1 MSKTYPLGAITDK
14 PDTRDY
20 RLAPPTAPLPV
31 SVDYEH
37 QMSPVRDQGARGSC
51 VAHATLA
58 VKEWQERRQRGF
70 KSPLDLSEEWLYD
83 QIMQPGGGAQ
93 PRDAFKILDNV
104 GVCRE
109 QYLPYQPNLSD
120 DQPPVFKPTSSAWH
134 SARSYKAASYVRLS
148 TLDELLQSLANHGP
162 CTLAL
167 DWLDGWFEP
176 STEDGNGYPIL
187 SVGEGQVV
195 GGHEFALVGF
205 NQSDQYVKF
214 RQSWGPSWGKAGYG
228 YLTFDTVRANLTDA
242 WASVDVSAAIVPD
255 AAKGADVRV

>member
-1 MSKTYPLGAITDK
+1 MSRIYPLGAITDK
-14 PDTRDY
+14 PDARDY

-37 QMSPVRDQGARGSC
+37 QMSPVRDQGQRGSC
-51 VAHATLA
+51 VPHATLA

-93 PRDAFKILDNV
+93 PRDAFKTLDKV

-109 QYLPYQPNLSD
+109 QYLPYQPDASD
-120 DQPPVFKPTSSAWH
+120 DQPPVFKPTNSAWR
-134 SARSYKAASYVRLS
+134 SARYYKEQSYVRLS
-148 TLDELLQSLANHGP
+148 SLDELLHSLANHGP

-167 DWLDGWFEP
+167 DWLDGWFQP
-176 STEDGNGYPIL
+176 SVEDGNGYPVL
-187 SVGEGQVV
+187 SVGEGQVA
-195 GGHEFALVGF
+195 GGHELALVGF

-214 RQSWGPSWGKAGYG
+214 RQSWGPSWGKAGYA

-255 AAKGADVRV
+255 VAKGAHA